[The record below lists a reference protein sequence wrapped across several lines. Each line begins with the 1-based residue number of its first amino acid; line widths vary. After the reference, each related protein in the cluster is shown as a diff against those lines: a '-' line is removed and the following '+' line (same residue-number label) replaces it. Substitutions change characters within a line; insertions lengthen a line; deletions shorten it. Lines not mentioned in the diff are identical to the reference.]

1 MGGAGQVIQNLFGKS
16 SILEK
21 SLNATWLRNDV
32 IAQNIANDDTP
43 MYKRKD
49 VAFEDVLNASVN
61 KLEAKVTN
69 KRHIPFNTGN
79 IDNIQPQI
87 TESNSDVSMR
97 IDGNNVD
104 IDNEMA
110 SLAKNTIKY
119 NTLVQMI
126 NGSYSKIKNVISEGR
141 R

>member
-1 MGGAGQVIQNLFGKS
+1 MIQNLFGKS
-16 SILEK
+16 SIMEK
-21 SLNATWLRNDV
+21 SLNAAWLRNDV

-69 KRHIPFNTGN
+69 KKHIPFNTSN

-119 NTLVQMI
+119 NTLVQLI
-126 NGSYSKIKNVISEGR
+126 NGSYSKIKNVIAEGR

>member
-1 MGGAGQVIQNLFGKS
+1 MIQNLLGKS

-21 SLNATWLRNDV
+21 SLDAAWLRNDV

-49 VAFEDVLNASVN
+49 VVFEDVLNDSIN
-61 KLEAKVTN
+61 NLEAKVTD
-69 KRHIPFNTGN
+69 KRHIPFNSSEPGDMEPH
-79 IDNIQPQI
+79 IIQA
-87 TESNSDVSMR
+87 NSDVSMR

-126 NGSYSKIKNVISEGR
+126 NSNYSKIKNIITEGR

>member
-1 MGGAGQVIQNLFGKS
+1 MIQNLFGKS

-69 KRHIPFNTGN
+69 KRHIPFNTSN
-79 IDNIQPQI
+79 IDNVQPQI

-119 NTLVQMI
+119 NTLVQLI